1 VAVST
6 SWIVAFASGNGLET
20 TLAMWLLMALT
31 RRLILDGPR
40 RSPLVLALFGL
51 AAVLAR
57 PDALLVVA
65 FLGMV
70 GLVIERPRPVAQRIL
85 WLAGPAA
92 AVAGMAAIGLLYFKD
107 ALPNTYYAKDIP
119 LRLALSSGAQYLHDS
134 LQPQIGGSD
143 GRTLLIL
150 QVALLAVGVCAVVRR
165 FPRYGYLIA
174 IVAAQ
179 ILFIL
184 KSGGDWMHGSR
195 FAAPAVIPLI
205 LIEVLG
211 LVASISYVGNHAR
224 PSFARGVGVVAAAGL
239 IAASISSP
247 IFPAP
252 VWQLSGVDDRSLLAS
267 GGYQYSHL
275 WATLPSYLR
284 CLRAGQLVATSEVG
298 YFGFVRQDLRILDTR
313 GLTDR
318 SIAKGSPDSVKFP
331 WGVADPFW
339 SQPTSPVGR
348 VLIRAKPGVIATF
361 DGLRPKSALGGAY
374 RLVEA
379 PASLGTSIYVQSS
392 HPGCPKDLQR

>member
-1 VAVST
+1 
-6 SWIVAFASGNGLET
+6 
-20 TLAMWLLMALT
+20 M
-31 RRLILDGPR
+31 
-40 RSPLVLALFGL
+40 
-51 AAVLAR
+51 
-57 PDALLVVA
+57 
-65 FLGMV
+65 
-70 GLVIERPRPVAQRIL
+70 AQRIL

-92 AVAGMAAIGLLYFKD
+92 AVAGMVAIGLLYFKD
-107 ALPNTYYAKDIP
+107 ALPNTYYAKDI
-119 LRLALSSGAQYLHDS
+119 RLGQALASGAQYLDDS
-134 LQPQIGGSD
+134 LQPQMGGSY
-143 GRTLLIL
+143 GRALLIL
-150 QVALLAVGVCAVVRR
+150 QVALLAVGVSTVVRR
-165 FPRYGYLIA
+165 SPRCGYLIA

-179 ILFIL
+179 TCFIL
-184 KSGGDWMHGSR
+184 KAGGDWIHGSR

-211 LVASISYVGNHAR
+211 LVASISYLGNHAR
-224 PSFARGVGVVAAAGL
+224 PSFVRGLGVVAAAGL

-267 GGYQYSHL
+267 GGYGQYSHL

-331 WGVADPFW
+331 WGVVDPFW

-348 VLIRAKPGVIATF
+348 VLIRAKPAVITTF
-361 DGLRPKSALGGAY
+361 DVLPTKSALGGAY

-392 HPGCPKDLQR
+392 HPGCPKDLRR

>member
-1 VAVST
+1 MPT
-6 SWIVAFASGNGLET
+6 
-20 TLAMWLLMALT
+20 
-31 RRLILDGPR
+31 
-40 RSPLVLALFGL
+40 
-51 AAVLAR
+51 
-57 PDALLVVA
+57 
-65 FLGMV
+65 
-70 GLVIERPRPVAQRIL
+70 
-85 WLAGPAA
+85 
-92 AVAGMAAIGLLYFKD
+92 IGLLYFKD
-107 ALPNTYYAKDIP
+107 ALPNTYYAKDIA
-119 LRLALSSGAQYLHDS
+119 LGQALSSGAQYLHDS

-143 GRTLLIL
+143 GRALLIL

-165 FPRYGYLIA
+165 FPRCGYLIA
-174 IVAAQ
+174 IVVAQ

-184 KSGGDWMHGSR
+184 KSSGDWMHGSR

-211 LVASISYVGNHAR
+211 LVASISYLGNHAR
-224 PSFARGVGVVAAAGL
+224 PSFARGVGVVAEAGL

-267 GGYQYSHL
+267 GAYQYSHL

-331 WGVADPFW
+331 CVRGRSVLVAADIAGWPCTDPRE
-339 SQPTSPVGR
+339 TRGHCHV
-348 VLIRAKPGVIATF
+348 
-361 DGLRPKSALGGAY
+361 
-374 RLVEA
+374 
-379 PASLGTSIYVQSS
+379 
-392 HPGCPKDLQR
+392 